1 MAPPPLLALRDVWL
15 TFGGSPLFTGV
26 TLSVSTGE
34 KICLVGR
41 NGSGKSTLLKILAG
55 QVAIDGGERYAQ
67 PGLRM
72 AYMPQDPP
80 DEGDTVWDYVSLGL
94 PVDDRDQTWR
104 IESILDSLKLDG
116 TRDLPTLS
124 GGEGRRAA
132 LARVLVGEPEALL
145 LDEPTN
151 HLDLPT
157 IVWLEDY
164 LIGYGGA
171 LVVISHDRRFLDR
184 ISKQCLWLDEG
195 TVRRMEQGFTA
206 FPAWQEEVYAAL
218 DAELDRT
225 NNLMRKE
232 LHWLARGV
240 TARRKR
246 NMGRLRALNV
256 LRDQRSQRKTSQL
269 DRNRRVAMEADAG
282 DVSGKLVIEAVDAG
296 KAYDGTVIAENFST
310 RIMRGDRV
318 GLIGPNGAGKTTL
331 LKMLIG
337 EIAPDSGIL
346 RLGTNLEVAVFDQ
359 KIEQLDPEKSVW
371 DILTDGRGD
380 QVWVRGQP
388 RHVVGYMKDF
398 LFQERQART
407 PLKALSGGERNRVLL
422 AKILAKTANL
432 LVLDEPTNDL
442 DMDTL
447 DLLEE
452 TLADYAGTLLVV
464 SHDRDFLDRLVTSVI
479 AVEGNGDVQEYV
491 GGYSDYLDQRVVT
504 DAAPKGQTPTL
515 KSAVGGKQSTPTKTQ
530 RLSYKDARELD
541 GLPAKIEALG
551 TEIAK
556 LEADLNDGTL
566 YAKDPARF
574 QKCAAR
580 LDSARADLARAE
592 DRWLELETLK
602 QELQK

>member
-15 TFGGSPLFTGV
+15 TFGGNPLFTGI
-26 TLSVSTGE
+26 TLSVSAGE

-41 NGSGKSTLLKILAG
+41 NGSGKSTLLKILAD
-55 QVAIDGGERYAQ
+55 QVATDGGERFAQ
-67 PGLRM
+67 PGLKL

-80 DEGDTVWDYVSLGL
+80 TQGKDVRDYVAQGL
-94 PVDDRDQTWR
+94 PPGEREQIWR
-104 IESILDSLKLDG
+104 IDAILDALKLDG
-116 TRDLPTLS
+116 SRDLPTLS

-132 LARVLVGEPEALL
+132 LARALVGEPEALL

-157 IVWLEDY
+157 ILWLEET
-164 LIGYGGA
+164 LISYGGA
-171 LVVISHDRRFLDR
+171 LVTISHDRRFLER
-184 ISKQCLWLDEG
+184 ISRQCLWLEAG
-195 TVRRMEQGFTA
+195 TARRLEQGFAA
-206 FPAWQEEVYAAL
+206 FPAWQEEVYASL

-225 NNLMRKE
+225 QNRLRQE

-246 NMGRLRALNV
+246 NMGRLRSLNV
-256 LRDQRSQRKTSQL
+256 LRDDRGQRQNAQIDRRRKVT
-269 DRNRRVAMEADAG
+269 MEADAG
-282 DVSGKLVIEAVDAG
+282 DMSGRLVIEAANIS
-296 KAYDGTVIAENFST
+296 KSYDGIVVANGFST
-310 RIMRGDRV
+310 RILRGDRV

-331 LKMLIG
+331 LKLLTG
-337 EIAPDSGIL
+337 EIAPDSGTI
-346 RLGTNLEVAVFDQ
+346 RLGTNLEIAVFDQ

-380 QVWVRGQP
+380 QVWVRGTP

-398 LFQERQART
+398 LFTDSQAKT

-422 AKILAKTANL
+422 AKILAKQSNL

-479 AVEGNGDVQEYV
+479 AVEGQGDIREYV
-491 GGYSDYLDQRVVT
+491 GGYSDYLDQR
-504 DAAPKGQTPTL
+504 PKTEPASAKSLGTP
-515 KSAVGGKQSTPTKTQ
+515 KSETARPSPAKPS

-541 GLPAKIEALG
+541 ALPAKIDALG
-551 TEIAK
+551 QEIAV
-556 LEADLNDGTL
+556 LEAALNDGDL

-574 QKCAAR
+574 QKSAAR
-580 LDSARADLARAE
+580 LDAARAELANAE

-602 QELQK
+602 QDLQK